1 MTDFPKFKA
10 SLKIDRQH
18 IEDYLEQTSNPL
30 SAQAEIS
37 TLALSDYNQVV
48 PRPRFDKDS
57 TEIIEISRV
66 LNNLAPIKIP
76 IPSFKLNEIN
86 GDRIYNNDGSLALI
100 REEENDLI
108 RDYYPLKTPLENGV
122 EIEKIYEINKN
133 TGKILVTIE
142 PIKRAGSRI
151 KTNVTF
157 LNSKVNDKYILIQ
170 LGEDDVVNNITE
182 FSGNGKFFKTLF
194 RNPYDYRPVRFL
206 EGRDDE
212 NGNFEMIDCLFDK
225 KGNVARIKRFTSKRE
240 VSIDYTKDTKNITV
254 KSREQ

>member
-1 MTDFPKFKA
+1 M
-10 SLKIDRQH
+10 
-18 IEDYLEQTSNPL
+18 
-30 SAQAEIS
+30 
-37 TLALSDYNQVV
+37 
-48 PRPRFDKDS
+48 
-57 TEIIEISRV
+57 V
-66 LNNLAPIKIP
+66 L
-76 IPSFKLNEIN
+76 F
-86 GDRIYNNDGSLALI
+86 
-100 REEENDLI
+100 
-108 RDYYPLKTPLENGV
+108 
-122 EIEKIYEINKN
+122 
-133 TGKILVTIE
+133 
-142 PIKRAGSRI
+142 
-151 KTNVTF
+151 
-157 LNSKVNDKYILIQ
+157 NDKYILIQ